1 MPMNII
7 TILLSITCGVLS
19 GAAASSRMTKQ
30 LTELTSLHNALASM
44 QNEICSYGAG
54 FSEAANYAS
63 NLHKCELIQ
72 NIAEAFKKVPCDNR
86 SQSWQTLVETSPYS
100 PEVRSALLTL
110 FHCVEKFDE
119 EAINRQ
125 FHSAIATIA
134 RCEEELRTKTMRFMP
149 LYRKVGLLGGIAL
162 AILLA

>member
-1 MPMNII
+1 MGSFVTTLIM
-7 TILLSITCGVLS
+7 
-19 GAAASSRMTKQ
+19 ASPTDM
-30 LTELTSLHNALASM
+30 LTPIDKDVYKR
-44 QNEICSYGAG
+44 Q
-54 FSEAANYAS
+54 
-63 NLHKCELIQ
+63 IQ
-72 NIAEAFKKVPCDNR
+72 NIAEAFKKVPCNNR